1 MNKWL
6 IPVAAMSVAMLA
18 LMSGASEVPAN
29 LAPSPA
35 PEQPIP
41 FSHKKHVAMGLPC
54 TGCHTN
60 PDSGTQ
66 MGFPSTQTC
75 MGCHSGIATDKPSII
90 KLTELSKAAGD
101 IPWVRVYELTP
112 GVAWD
117 HRTHL
122 RAGMQCVMCH
132 GQVAEIE
139 QMRKVTSITAM
150 ASCIGCH
157 QRHRAKISC
166 HTCHGWP
173 TDSATASS
181 SAAAP

>member
-18 LMSGASEVPAN
+18 LTMSGASEVPAN

-60 PDSGTQ
+60 PDPGRQ
-66 MGFPSTQTC
+66 MGFPPTQTC
-75 MGCHSGIATDKPSII
+75 MGCHSSIAKDKPSII
-90 KLTELSKAAGD
+90 RLTELSKAGD

-112 GVAWD
+112 GVAWN

-139 QMRKVTSITAM
+139 PMRKVTSITAM

-157 QRHRAKISC
+157 QAHGAKISC
-166 HTCHGWP
+166 HICHAWP
-173 TDSATASS
+173 TEQQRSGAQ
-181 SAAAP
+181 